1 MTGRALRAHEVEI
14 TVPFHDLDPM
24 DVVWHG
30 RYVGYFEVARCAL
43 LESIGYDYPAM
54 RASGYAWP
62 VIELN
67 LRFAR
72 PARYGQ
78 RLRVRAELV
87 EWEHR
92 LRIRFEVRDAA
103 SGERL
108 TRGHSVQ
115 VAVDVRTGAMCWR
128 SPEVLFERLGLAPP

>member
-1 MTGRALRAHEVEI
+1 MNGKAIRTHEIEL

-30 RYVGYFEVARCAL
+30 RYVEYCELARCAL
-43 LESIGYDYPAM
+43 LADFGYDYPAM
-54 RASGYAWP
+54 RESDYAWP
-62 VIELN
+62 VIELT
-67 LRFAR
+67 LRYAR

-92 LRIRFEVRDAA
+92 LRIRFVVSDAA
-103 SGERL
+103 TGERL
-108 TRGHSVQ
+108 TRGHTVQ
-115 VAVDVRTGAMCWR
+115 VAVDARTGEMCWR
-128 SPEVLFERLGLAPP
+128 SPDVLFERLGVPPP

>member
-1 MTGRALRAHEVEI
+1 MTERVAASIDVEI

-30 RYVGYFEVARCAL
+30 RYVEYLEQARCAL
-43 LESIGYDYPAM
+43 LATIDYDYPAM

-62 VIELN
+62 VIELQ
-67 LRFAR
+67 LRYAR

-92 LRIRFEVRDAA
+92 LRIRFVVRDAA
-103 SGERL
+103 SGQRL
-108 TRGHSVQ
+108 ARGHTVQ
-115 VAVDVRTGAMCWR
+115 VAVDAGNGEMCWR
-128 SPEVLFERLGLAPP
+128 SPAVLFERLGLAP